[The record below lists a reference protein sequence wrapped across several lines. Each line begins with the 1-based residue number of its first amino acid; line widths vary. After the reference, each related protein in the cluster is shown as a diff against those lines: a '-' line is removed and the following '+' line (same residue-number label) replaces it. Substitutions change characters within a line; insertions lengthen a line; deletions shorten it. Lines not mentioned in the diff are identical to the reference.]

1 MGLSRSDHDNINSAR
16 FLYEIYL
23 KAEPHYNGRET
34 VLVLWDKRESTI
46 VNNESSEIIRMLN
59 NAFD

>member
-23 KAEPHYNGRET
+23 KAEPRYSGRVT
-34 VLVLWDKRESTI
+34 VPVLWEKRESTI
-46 VNNESSEIIRMLN
+46 VNNESSEIVRILGP
-59 NAFD
+59 A